1 MLIPKTWASC
11 PPCVILNLNF
21 ASGDVHLVS
30 DGWPPCCISHAS
42 SGREDRHMA
51 AAMPEDQPLEVNRMG
66 AYRWYIHPSF
76 DDVVYKA
83 ILFWTQEIPP

>member
-1 MLIPKTWASC
+1 
-11 PPCVILNLNF
+11 
-21 ASGDVHLVS
+21 
-30 DGWPPCCISHAS
+30 
-42 SGREDRHMA
+42 MA

-66 AYRWYIHPSF
+66 AYRWYIPPSF